1 VLVEMVVH
9 LLERLEQTA
18 ATLYLALSPQLAAVA
33 VHLLEA
39 LVLALADQVVALGM
53 EVERL
58 RLEALELPIKVLLVA
73 ARLPLALV
81 AAVALVR

>member
-1 VLVEMVVH
+1 MEVH
-9 LLERLEQTA
+9 LLVRLEQME
-18 ATLYLALSPQLAAVA
+18 ATLFLLLLHQLVVVA
-33 VHLLEA
+33 VRLLE
-39 LVLALADQVVALGM
+39 LLILALADQVAALGM
-53 EVERL
+53 AVERL